1 MDINTTIERKNVN
14 FNISRNLLI
23 REIEDWFISSKEFQI
38 FSNLS
43 KEEYDKEFKMIIK
56 LANTN
61 NWKLDELFSMSL
73 AQIIFLNNKDSYE
86 KMLIDFYIENKSIT
100 DDICNIENIEEA
112 KPKIRKITSSIN
124 AWLDD
129 YLKKR
134 AVEYRDVSKF
144 HKQA

>member
-23 REIEDWFISSKEFQI
+23 REIEDEFISSKDFQI

-61 NWKLDELFSMSL
+61 N
-73 AQIIFLNNKDSYE
+73 
-86 KMLIDFYIENKSIT
+86 
-100 DDICNIENIEEA
+100 
-112 KPKIRKITSSIN
+112 
-124 AWLDD
+124 
-129 YLKKR
+129 
-134 AVEYRDVSKF
+134 
-144 HKQA
+144 